1 MQINNKKTVNLIP
14 NNIKKFMQNSFRWYG
29 PDDPVSL
36 SDIRQ
41 TNAEYLVTSLHHIP
55 YGEKW
60 TKNDVKK
67 RINFINKHN
76 CSKNV
81 NLKWNVVESIPIH
94 NNIKLRHKNYK
105 KLIDNYKDTIT
116 NIAKNKI
123 KTICYNF
130 MPIVDWTR
138 TQLDFQLPTDGLALK
153 FNYLQIIIFEMF
165 ILKLKNLEQRY
176 SKKQIKDAEILYK
189 KMKPR
194 DLNNMKFSIMGGLPA
209 SETNYSISGFKKML
223 DTYKN
228 VKHSDLRENLR
239 DFIREIIPIAE
250 ENYVKMAI
258 HPDDPPIPLFGVPRI
273 VSTYED
279 YKYILNSYN
288 SESNG
293 MTFCSGSL
301 ASNINN
307 DIYKIFNKFKD
318 KVNFIHLRNVKI
330 EKDNKSFY
338 ESNHLNGDV
347 DFVKLIKMILNEEKR
362 RSKNKKVDIPMRPD
376 HGHALLDDQKKKT
389 FNPGYTAIGR
399 LMGLSEIRGIIK
411 ALKN

>member
-1 MQINNKKTVNLIP
+1 
-14 NNIKKFMQNSFRWYG
+14 MQNSFRWYG
-29 PDDPVSL
+29 PNDPVSL

-41 TNAEYLVTSLHHIP
+41 SNAEYLVTSLHQIP

-60 TKNDVKK
+60 TKNDIEK
-67 RINFINKHN
+67 RIDFIDKHN
-76 CSKNV
+76 SSKNV
-81 NLKWNVVESIPIH
+81 NLKWNVVESIPVH
-94 NNIKLRHKNYK
+94 NNIKLRDKNYK
-105 KLIDNYKDTIT
+105 KLIDNYKDTIV

-165 ILKLKNLEQRY
+165 ILKLTNLDQRY
-176 SKKQIKDAEILYK
+176 SKKEINDAEKLYK
-189 KMKPR
+189 KMKPS

-223 DTYKN
+223 DAYKGI
-228 VKHSDLRENLR
+228 KHVDLRENLR
-239 DFIREIIPIAE
+239 DFIRAITPIAE
-250 ENYVKMAI
+250 ENNVKMAI

-279 YKYILNSYN
+279 YKFILNSYN
-288 SESNG
+288 SKSNG

-301 ASNINN
+301 ASNIHN
-307 DIYKIFNKFKD
+307 DIYKIFNKFKE
-318 KVNFIHLRNVKI
+318 KINFIHLRNVII
-330 EKDNKSFY
+330 EKDKKSFY
-338 ESNHLNGDV
+338 ESNHLSGDV
-347 DFVKLIKMILNEEKR
+347 DFVKLIKMILKEERR
-362 RSKNKKVDIPMRPD
+362 RSKNQKIEIPMRPD
-376 HGHALLDDQKKKT
+376 HGHALLDDQRKKT

-399 LMGLSEIRGIIK
+399 LMGLSELRGIIK
-411 ALKN
+411 AVQN

>member
-1 MQINNKKTVNLIP
+1 
-14 NNIKKFMQNSFRWYG
+14 MQNSFRWYG
-29 PDDPVSL
+29 PNDPVSL

-41 TNAEYLVTSLHHIP
+41 SNAEYLVTSLHQIP

-67 RINFINKHN
+67 RIDFINKHN
-76 CSKNV
+76 SAKNV
-81 NLKWNVVESIPIH
+81 NLKWNVVESIPVH

-105 KLIDNYKDTIT
+105 KLIDNYKDTIA

-123 KTICYNF
+123 NTICYNF

-153 FNYLQIIIFEMF
+153 FNYLQIIIFEKF
-165 ILKLKNLEQRY
+165 ILKLKNLDQRY
-176 SKKQIKDAEILYK
+176 SKKQIHDAEKLYK
-189 KMKPR
+189 KMKPS

-209 SETNYSISGFKKML
+209 SETNYSINGFKKML
-223 DTYKN
+223 DAYKG
-228 VKHSDLRENLR
+228 VQHSDLRENLR
-239 DFIREIIPIAE
+239 DFIRAIVPVAE
-250 ENYVKMAI
+250 ENNVKMGI

-279 YKYILNSYN
+279 YKFILNSYN
-288 SESNG
+288 SQSNG

-301 ASNINN
+301 ASNAHN
-307 DIYKIFNKFKD
+307 DIYKIFNKFKE
-318 KVNFIHLRNVKI
+318 KINFIHLRNVII
-330 EKDNKSFY
+330 EKDKKSFY
-338 ESNHLNGDV
+338 ESNHLSGDV
-347 DFVKLIKMILNEEKR
+347 DFVKLIKMILKEEKR
-362 RSKNKKVDIPMRPD
+362 RSKNKKVEIPMRPD

-399 LMGLSEIRGIIK
+399 LMGLSELRGIIK
-411 ALKN
+411 AVQN

>member
-1 MQINNKKTVNLIP
+1 
-14 NNIKKFMQNSFRWYG
+14 MQNSFRWYG
-29 PDDPVSL
+29 PNDPISL

-41 TNAEYLVTSLHHIP
+41 TNAEYLVTSLHQIP

-60 TKNDVKK
+60 TKNDIKK
-67 RINFINKHN
+67 RIDFIKKHN
-76 CSKNV
+76 TSKNV
-81 NLKWNVVESIPIH
+81 NLKWNVVESIPVH

-105 KLIDNYKDTIT
+105 KLINNYKDTIA
-116 NIAKNKI
+116 NIAKNNIKI
-123 KTICYNF
+123 ICYNF

-138 TQLDFQLPTDGLALK
+138 TQLDFKLPTDGLALK
-153 FNYLQIIIFEMF
+153 FNYLHIIIFEMF

-223 DTYKN
+223 DAYKN
-228 VKHSDLRENLR
+228 IQHKDLRENLR
-239 DFIREIIPIAE
+239 DFIKVIMPVAE
-250 ENYVKMAI
+250 ENNVKMAI

-273 VSTYED
+273 VSTQQD
-279 YKYILNSYN
+279 YRFILNSYN
-288 SESNG
+288 SISNG

-307 DIYKIFNKFKD
+307 DIYKIFNTFKD
-318 KVNFIHLRNVKI
+318 KINFIHLRNVKI
-330 EKDNKSFY
+330 EKDKKSFY
-338 ESNHLNGDV
+338 ESNHLSGDV
-347 DFVKLIKMILNEEKR
+347 DFVKLIKMILKEEKR
-362 RSKNKKVDIPMRPD
+362 RSKNQKVDIPMRPD
-376 HGHALLDDQKKKT
+376 HGHCLLDDQNKKT

-399 LMGLSEIRGIIK
+399 LMGLSELRGIIK
-411 ALKN
+411 TLES

>member
-1 MQINNKKTVNLIP
+1 
-14 NNIKKFMQNSFRWYG
+14 MQNSFRWYG

-41 TNAEYLVTSLHHIP
+41 SNAEYLVTSLHQIP

-60 TKNDVKK
+60 TKNDIKK
-67 RINFINKHN
+67 RIDFINKHN
-76 CSKNV
+76 SSKNV
-81 NLKWNVVESIPIH
+81 NLKWNVVESIPVH
-94 NNIKLRHKNYK
+94 NNIKLRDKNYK
-105 KLIDNYKDTIT
+105 KLIDNYKDTIA

-165 ILKLKNLEQRY
+165 ILKLKNLDQRY
-176 SKKQIKDAEILYK
+176 SGKQINDAEILYK
-189 KMKPR
+189 KMRPK

-209 SETNYSISGFKKML
+209 SETNYSINGFKKML
-223 DTYKN
+223 DSYKN
-228 VKHSDLRENLR
+228 IKHSDLRNNLR
-239 DFIREIIPIAE
+239 DFIRAILPIAE
-250 ENYVKMAI
+250 ENNIKMAI

-279 YKYILNSYN
+279 YKFILNSYN
-288 SESNG
+288 SDSNG

-307 DIYKIFNKFKD
+307 NIYEIFNKFKN
-318 KVNFIHLRNVKI
+318 KINFIHLRNVKI
-330 EKDNKSFY
+330 EKDKKSFY
-338 ESNHLNGDV
+338 ESNHLSGDV
-347 DFVKLIKMILNEEKR
+347 DFVKLIKMILKEEKR
-362 RSKNKKVDIPMRPD
+362 RSKNKKIDIPMRPD

-399 LMGLSEIRGIIK
+399 LMGLSELRGIIK
-411 ALKN
+411 AVQN

>member
-1 MQINNKKTVNLIP
+1 
-14 NNIKKFMQNSFRWYG
+14 MQNSFRWYG
-29 PDDPVSL
+29 PNDPVTL

-41 TNAEYLVTSLHHIP
+41 SNAEYLVTSLHQIP

-67 RINFINKHN
+67 RIDFINKHN
-76 CSKNV
+76 SSKNV
-81 NLKWNVVESIPIH
+81 NLKWNVVESIPVH
-94 NNIKLRHKNYK
+94 NNIKLRDKNYK
-105 KLIDNYKDTIT
+105 KLIDNYKDTIV

-153 FNYLQIIIFEMF
+153 FNYLQVIIFEMF
-165 ILKLKNLEQRY
+165 ILKLTNLDQRY
-176 SKKQIKDAEILYK
+176 SKKEINDAEKLYK
-189 KMKPR
+189 KMKPS

-223 DTYKN
+223 DAYKGI
-228 VKHSDLRENLR
+228 KHIDLRENLR
-239 DFIREIIPIAE
+239 DFIRAITPIAE
-250 ENYVKMAI
+250 ENNVKMAI

-279 YKYILNSYN
+279 YKFILNSYN
-288 SESNG
+288 SKSNG

-301 ASNINN
+301 ASNIHN
-307 DIYKIFNKFKD
+307 DIYKIFNKFKE
-318 KVNFIHLRNVKI
+318 KINFIHLRNVII
-330 EKDNKSFY
+330 EKDKKSFY
-338 ESNHLNGDV
+338 ESNHLSGDV
-347 DFVKLIKMILNEEKR
+347 DFVKLIKMILKEEKR

-399 LMGLSEIRGIIK
+399 LMGLSELRGIIK
-411 ALKN
+411 AIKYETKTN